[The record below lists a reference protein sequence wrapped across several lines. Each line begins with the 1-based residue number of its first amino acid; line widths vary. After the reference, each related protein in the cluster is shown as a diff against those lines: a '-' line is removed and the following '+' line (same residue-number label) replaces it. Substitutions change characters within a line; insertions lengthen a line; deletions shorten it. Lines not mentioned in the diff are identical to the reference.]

1 MPRVPGTRVGKIKKA
16 DGTMELVEIRPMVVV
31 PNRHYPD
38 ALVLFPALDPFNFKG
53 TTAEFVEAFKRA
65 LVAAGYGPGQ
75 TE

>member
-38 ALVLFPALDPFNFKG
+38 ALVLFPDLDPWSFTG
-53 TTAEFVEAFKRA
+53 TPAQFMEKLKAA
-65 LVAAGYGPGQ
+65 MAAAGYGPNG
-75 TE
+75 